1 MMYLKSWK
9 KEKIE
14 SYFKLLKDLFI
25 LDALVDLLCYWDNCM
40 CFLHMCMC
48 VGETRQPA
56 HAEGRGQC

>member
-25 LDALVDLLCYWDNCM
+25 LDALVDLLCY
-40 CFLHMCMC
+40 
-48 VGETRQPA
+48 
-56 HAEGRGQC
+56 

>member
-25 LDALVDLLCYWDNCM
+25 LDAFVDLLCYWDYCM
-40 CFLHMCMC
+40 CLHMFMC